1 MQGRSDEWGYKIPFA
16 IQWIWPFPIII
27 GVALAPE
34 SPWWLIRKERPEEAR
49 KALLR
54 LTVPEKDPNF
64 NIDDTIA
71 MIRSTNDMEKKIST
85 GSSYMDCFRGVDLR
99 RTEIVCL
106 TWVTQALCGSTLMG
120 YSTYFFQQA
129 GLATSNAFTM
139 SMVQYM
145 LGVIGTL
152 LSWPMMT
159 KFGRRT
165 LYISGLASMGAVLFI
180 IGCLGI
186 ISKGSEPAQWGVGA
200 LLLVYT
206 LIYDLTVGPICYSL
220 VAELSSTRLRSKT
233 IVLARNCFT
242 ISGLVTNT
250 LIPRMLN
257 PSAWNWGAKIGYFW
271 AGSCLLCFLWAFF
284 RLPEPKGRTYAELDL
299 LFEQGVPARRFSAT
313 FVDPF
318 GESHEGN
325 IDEKG
330 AEDTVVEKIER
341 I

>member
-16 IQWIWPFPIII
+16 IQWIWPVPIII

-49 KALLR
+49 EALQR
-54 LTVPEKDPNF
+54 LTVPERDPDF
-64 NIDDTIA
+64 NIDDAIA
-71 MIRSTNDMEKKIST
+71 MIRSTNELEKKIGAGT
-85 GSSYMDCFRGVDLR
+85 SYADCFRGVDLR

-106 TWVTQALCGSTLMG
+106 TWATQALCGSTLMG
-120 YSTYFFQQA
+120 YSAYFFQQA
-129 GLATSNAFTM
+129 GLAPSNAFTM
-139 SMVQYM
+139 SMVQYI
-145 LGVIGTL
+145 IGAFGTI
-152 LSWPMMT
+152 LSWPMMSR
-159 KFGRRT
+159 FGRRT
-165 LYISGLASMGAVLFI
+165 LYITGLASMGVVLFT

-186 ISKGSEPAQWGVGA
+186 ISKTSVPAQWGVGA

-206 LIYDLTVGPICYSL
+206 LCYDLTVGPICYSL

-233 IVLARNCFT
+233 IVLARNMFT
-242 ISGLVTNT
+242 VSGLITNT

-271 AGSCLLCFLWAFF
+271 AGSCLICFLWAFF

-299 LFEQGVPARRFSAT
+299 LFEQRVSARKFRST
-313 FVDPF
+313 HVDPF
-318 GESHEGN
+318 NEAHGDAFAEKKAEG
-325 IDEKG
+325 
-330 AEDTVVEKIER
+330 TVVEKIER